1 MKIEAITTTID
12 MGSSAPITIE
22 TGKLAKQA
30 HGSVVVRQGD
40 TMLLA
45 TVVANEEAKEG
56 LDFLPLT
63 VEYREK
69 YAAVGRF
76 PGGYFKREARPY
88 DDEILVSRLI
98 DRALRPMFPE
108 DFHSDTQ
115 VVVSLISGDT
125 EHMPDS
131 LAGLAASAAIAVSDI
146 PFNGPIS
153 EVRVARINGEFVVNP
168 TSSQLALADLDM
180 MIAGSADSIVMVE
193 GEMKEVS
200 EEVMVEA
207 IAIAH
212 TAIQAQVKAQ
222 LELASKVEKATVKRE
237 YNHEPKDEELKK
249 KVWDECYAKYYT
261 AVKTPSGKKE

>member
-1 MKIEAITTTID
+1 
-12 MGSSAPITIE
+12 
-22 TGKLAKQA
+22 
-30 HGSVVVRQGD
+30 
-40 TMLLA
+40 MLLA

-168 TSSQLALADLDM
+168 TRSQLALADLDM

-222 LELASKVEKATVKRE
+222 LDLESTF
-237 YNHEPKDEELKK
+237 
-249 KVWDECYAKYYT
+249 
-261 AVKTPSGKKE
+261 

>member
-69 YAAVGRF
+69 YAAAGRF

-98 DRALRPMFPE
+98 DRALRPMFPD

-115 VVVSLISGDT
+115 VVVSLISADKEYLPEIPCTFSTGKPIKRDID
-125 EHMPDS
+125 PL
-131 LAGLAASAAIAVSDI
+131 LAGRHDNVSPKEIGGGSRVQVTGRGAIGRDI
-146 PFNGPIS
+146 G
-153 EVRVARINGEFVVNP
+153 
-168 TSSQLALADLDM
+168 
-180 MIAGSADSIVMVE
+180 
-193 GEMKEVS
+193 
-200 EEVMVEA
+200 
-207 IAIAH
+207 
-212 TAIQAQVKAQ
+212 
-222 LELASKVEKATVKRE
+222 
-237 YNHEPKDEELKK
+237 
-249 KVWDECYAKYYT
+249 
-261 AVKTPSGKKE
+261 